1 MHKKQRILFKYY
13 TNTEMQDYS
22 VRSKVL
28 DRHIKDV
35 YPQARTIMRYDER
48 LKLYHTQIV
57 IESFISGATREII
70 KTLASIIAGILK
82 LDSVTY
88 QIGLSSPVEVTKRL
102 KESRES
108 WYVDAGEDD
117 ELLEGVN

>member
-1 MHKKQRILFKYY
+1 MNNKQRIIFKYY
-13 TNTEMQDYS
+13 VNTEMQDYNI
-22 VRSKVL
+22 RSKVL

-48 LKLYHTQIV
+48 LKLYHTQTI
-57 IESFISGATREII
+57 IESFVSIVTEEII
-70 KTLASIIAGILK
+70 KTIASIIVGILK

-88 QIGLSSPVEVTKRL
+88 QIGLNTPVIVTKRL
-102 KESRES
+102 KESRDS